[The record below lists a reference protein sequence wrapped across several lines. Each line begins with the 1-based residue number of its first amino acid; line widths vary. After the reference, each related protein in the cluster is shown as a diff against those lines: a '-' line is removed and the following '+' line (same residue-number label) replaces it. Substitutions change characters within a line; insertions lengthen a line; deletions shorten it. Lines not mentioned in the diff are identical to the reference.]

1 MIFHLEIR
9 KNVIK
14 KSPSSK
20 SQINNFVKSMQIL
33 SKNMQLMRVFLRQLL
48 LLILLLWKLLRFKF
62 KILRIDYFL
71 FKREVKELILS
82 LFQIP
87 DDMLLL
93 KATPKKLPIVSY
105 EKYICFSTATIN
117 FKPFVKTNCVIY
129 AGQKLNLFRPF
140 FIRAKWSSR
149 KRRK

>member
-117 FKPFVKTNCVIY
+117 FKPSVKTNCVVY
-129 AGQKLNLFRPF
+129 ARQKLNLFRLF
-140 FIRAKWSSR
+140 FS
-149 KRRK
+149 

>member
-1 MIFHLEIR
+1 
-9 KNVIK
+9 
-14 KSPSSK
+14 
-20 SQINNFVKSMQIL
+20 MQIL

-62 KILRIDYFL
+62 KILRIDYSL

-117 FKPFVKTNCVIY
+117 FKPSVKTNCVVY
-129 AGQKLNLFRPF
+129 AGQKLNLFRLF
-140 FIRAKWSSR
+140 FS
-149 KRRK
+149 

>member
-117 FKPFVKTNCVIY
+117 FKPSVETNCVVY
-129 AGQKLNLFRPF
+129 AGQKLNLFRLF
-140 FIRAKWSSR
+140 FS
-149 KRRK
+149 

>member
-117 FKPFVKTNCVIY
+117 FKPSVKTNCVVY
-129 AGQKLNLFRPF
+129 AGQKLNLFRLSF
-140 FIRAKWSSR
+140 S
-149 KRRK
+149 

>member
-62 KILRIDYFL
+62 KILRIDYSL

-117 FKPFVKTNCVIY
+117 FKPSVKTNCVVY
-129 AGQKLNLFRPF
+129 AGQKLNLFRLF
-140 FIRAKWSSR
+140 FS
-149 KRRK
+149 

>member
-117 FKPFVKTNCVIY
+117 FKPSVKTNCVVY
-129 AGQKLNLFRPF
+129 AGQKLNLFRLF
-140 FIRAKWSSR
+140 FS
-149 KRRK
+149 